1 MKKNL
6 WLLPTLLLFVPL
18 VAGAILWQQLPEQI
32 PFFLPNDG
40 FELCG
45 RGFFVFGLPFC
56 ALVTHFCFV
65 GLCALTP
72 WLRHPWTDLPRPG
85 FWWAIPTLYLLDCAW
100 SYSRVF
106 GGALPFILAAVV
118 LATAIILWLILIRRY
133 S

>member
-1 MKKNL
+1 MKKCL
-6 WLLPTLLLFVPL
+6 WLLPALLSFVPL
-18 VAGAILWQQLPEQI
+18 AAGAILWQQLPEQI
-32 PFFLPNDG
+32 PFFLPGDG

-56 ALVTHFCFV
+56 ALALHICFV
-65 GLCALTP
+65 WVCELAP
-72 WLRHPWTDLPRPG
+72 WMQDASELRH
-85 FWWAIPTLYLLDCAW
+85 FVCWWIMPTLYLLDCAW